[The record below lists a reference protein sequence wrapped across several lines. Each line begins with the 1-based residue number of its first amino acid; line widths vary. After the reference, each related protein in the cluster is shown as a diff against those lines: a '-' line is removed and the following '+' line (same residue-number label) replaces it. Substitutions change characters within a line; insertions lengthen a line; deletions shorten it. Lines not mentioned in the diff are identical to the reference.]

1 MKMGDKMDKHELEDL
16 GERYLKD
23 KKFSKKTLKA
33 YHYALKI
40 YVSYLKTHD
49 ISYAKTS
56 DVIKYRAYRKSLGHS
71 SHYIYIHMSFLKGF
85 YQYLTR
91 NAKRLNLSHHYL
103 YNCMAPIKNEKM
115 NHHIHKRILTSFEA
129 KRMLMITKEKRK
141 KFSEYRDHAIIYLML
156 TSGIRPHEIRCLKR
170 DHYQEVSGQMVLYI
184 EVKGHFDLTSFI
196 KVSKGSKIALDDYL
210 RLRDDDNPYLF
221 ISRRNKDKEASL
233 SEAFFQYMF
242 KKINQIC
249 GFKDMKITPHILAHT
264 AAIMNLKRGGS
275 LASTKVLMRHQSI
288 RSTLVYEDYLLNM
301 TNHTSESLAEF
312 ILREDID
319 FYDEMDLRDI
329 EDIYLGKIDG

>member
-1 MKMGDKMDKHELEDL
+1 MGDMVEKHELEDL
-16 GERYLKD
+16 GERYLTN
-23 KKFSKKTLKA
+23 KKLSKRTLKA
-33 YHYALKI
+33 YYGALKI
-40 YVSYLKTHD
+40 YVSYLKTHK

-56 DVIKYRAYRKSLGHS
+56 DIIKYRAFRKSLGHS

-85 YQYLTR
+85 YQYLKR
-91 NAKRLNLSHHYL
+91 NVKRLNLSNHYL
-103 YNCMAPIKNEKM
+103 YDCMAPIKNEKM
-115 NHHIHKRILTSFEA
+115 THHINKRILTSFEA
-129 KRMLMITKEKRK
+129 KRMLMITKDKRK
-141 KFSEYRDHAIIYLML
+141 KFSEFRDHAIIYLML
-156 TSGIRPHEIRCLKR
+156 TSGIRPYEIRCLKR

-196 KVSKGSKIALDDYL
+196 KVSKGAKIALDDYL
-210 RLRDDDNPYLF
+210 KLRDDDNPYLF
-221 ISRRNKDKEASL
+221 ISHRNRDKVVSL

-242 KKINQIC
+242 KKLSIMC
-249 GFKDMKITPHILAHT
+249 GFQDLKITPHVLRHT

-288 RSTLVYEDYLLNM
+288 RSTLVYEEYLLNM

-312 ILREDID
+312 ILREDVD

-329 EDIYLGKIDG
+329 EAIYLGEID